1 LRSVLQFG
9 ESVIEMTTVP
19 TARSQLSELYVRESA
34 AIEQEFSATGDGR
47 AALARRTALV
57 DAIVQR
63 LWNEII
69 VGSNPGSNAGSSAS
83 PTTVDPDGPKNFA
96 LVATGGFGRGWL
108 FPHSDIDLL
117 FLHAGNSS
125 ESEFKDPIRRFSQE
139 LWDLRLKLSPATRN
153 LAECERLDPNNVEFA
168 ISLLDCRYLA
178 GDREL
183 FSRLREKAVPRL
195 VARDYQNL
203 IQNLAEITRARH
215 HKFGNTVFHLEPN
228 VKDGPGGLRDYNV
241 ANWLALISAMEK
253 LKVWPDEKTLLPV
266 SSRRAFDAALDF
278 QMSVRCFLH
287 FRYGRHDNTLIWEAQ
302 DEAAARKIGAS
313 IGANDAEIANTADW
327 MRIYFGH
334 VRSVHRV
341 CMQLLEEIPAAWSSL
356 YRQFQGWRSKV
367 SSADF
372 SVVDGLIFL
381 QQPAGLRDP
390 EILLRLFHFM
400 AEHGLKLS
408 TTTEYKVEQAL
419 PALAAT
425 PPRGAELWLYLQE
438 TLVQPHAADALRAM
452 NALRLL
458 ALLLPELKGIEAL
471 VIRDFYHRYTVDEH
485 SFLAIEN
492 LHRLKESKSEWDQ
505 RFAEL
510 QSELEQP
517 ELLYLALLLHDSGK
531 AVPSENHVELSLQL
545 TDSCAERLDLDPV
558 DRDTLRYLVASH
570 LEMAAATRRDVFD
583 PANVKSFAEKVGV
596 PERLKMLCLMT
607 YADIKAVN
615 PEAMTPWKADNLW
628 QLYIACANYLSRSAD
643 ERVHTADDGSSV
655 APSSVAPSSLASSNL
670 AHLRSLAPVAGKK
683 INIFLEGLPQRYLRI
698 HGATDVLAHAEMATR
713 LGQDGVQLNLK
724 QVRHWY
730 ELTLITTDRPF
741 LFASVS
747 GTLAAWGM
755 NIVKANAFSNAA
767 GIVVDTFYFTDRF
780 RTLEMNLQEWERL
793 KKSIAAVVKGE
804 ADVARMLRDRLK
816 SEKGNAT
823 KVKIATQIE
832 FDDGC
837 SASSTL
843 VQVLTQD
850 RPGLLYRMCSLISKH
865 ECNIEIAL
873 IETEGQMAI
882 DILYLTS
889 GGAKLSAARQS
900 ALGQA
905 LRDELAAK

>member
-1 LRSVLQFG
+1 
-9 ESVIEMTTVP
+9 MTTVA
-19 TARSQLSELYVRESA
+19 TVRSELRDLYARESA
-34 AIEQEFSATGDGR
+34 AIEQEFSVTGEGR
-47 AALARRTALV
+47 SALARRTALV
-57 DAIVQR
+57 DSIVQR
-63 LWNEII
+63 LWKEI
-69 VGSNPGSNAGSSAS
+69 VASSHPDSTDFGSSPAA
-83 PTTVDPDGPKNFA
+83 PDGAKNFA
-96 LVATGGFGRGWL
+96 LVATGGYGRGWL

-117 FLHAGNSS
+117 FLHAGSDS
-125 ESEFKDPIRRFSQE
+125 ENEFKDPIRRFSQE

-168 ISLLDCRYLA
+168 IALLDCRFLA

-183 FSRLREKAVPRL
+183 FTRLREKAVPRL
-195 VARDYQNL
+195 VGRDCQSL

-253 LKVWPDEKTLLPV
+253 LKVWPDTNTLLPV
-266 SSRRAFDAALDF
+266 SSRRALDAALDF

-287 FRYGRHDNTLIWEAQ
+287 FRYGRHDNTLTWEAQ
-302 DEAAARKIGAS
+302 DEAAAKKIGTS
-313 IGANDAEIANTADW
+313 DLEIANAADW
-327 MRIYFGH
+327 MRVHFGH
-334 VRSVHRV
+334 VRAVHRV
-341 CMQLLEEIPAAWSSL
+341 CNQLLEEIPAAWSSL
-356 YRQFQGWRSKV
+356 YRQFQGWRLKV
-367 SSADF
+367 ASDDF

-381 QQPAGLRDP
+381 KQPKQPQEPGGLRDP
-390 EILLRLFHFM
+390 EMLLRLFHFM

-408 TTTEYKVEQAL
+408 TTTEFKVEQAL

-438 TLVQPHAADALRAM
+438 TLVQPYAADALRAM

-458 ALLLPELKGIEAL
+458 SLLLPELRGIEAL
-471 VIRDFYHRYTVDEH
+471 VVRDFYHRYTVDEH
-485 SFLAIEN
+485 SFLAIEH

-505 RFAEL
+505 RFAAL

-558 DRDTLRYLVASH
+558 DRETVRYLVASH
-570 LEMAAATRRDVFD
+570 LEMSAAMRRDVFD
-583 PANVKSFAEKVGV
+583 PANVKSFAERVGV

-643 ERVHTADDGSSV
+643 ERVHTGDDG
-655 APSSVAPSSLASSNL
+655 SNL

-683 INIFLEGLPQRYLRI
+683 INTFLEGLPQRYLRI
-698 HGATDVLAHAEMATR
+698 HGATDVLAHAEMASR
-713 LGQDGVQLNLK
+713 LGQDGVLLNLK
-724 QVRHWY
+724 QVRQWY
-730 ELTLITTDRPF
+730 ELTLVTTDRPF

-747 GTLAAWGM
+747 GALAAWGM

-780 RTLEMNLQEWERL
+780 RTLEMNLQEWDRL

-804 ADVARMLRDRLK
+804 ADLARMLRDRLK
-816 SEKGNAT
+816 SEKADST
-823 KVKIATQIE
+823 KVKISTQIE
-832 FDDGC
+832 FDDSS
-837 SASSTL
+837 SAHSTL

-850 RPGLLYRMCSLISKH
+850 RPGLLYRMCSLVSKH

-882 DILYLTS
+882 DVLYLTS
-889 GGAKLSAARQS
+889 GAAKLSADRQA
-900 ALGQA
+900 ALGHA
-905 LRDELAAK
+905 LREELAAK